1 MMHLSVCRKSIFRQ
15 TVRLRET
22 HADEERVTVGVQRY
36 GR

>member
-1 MMHLSVCRKSIFRQ
+1 MSRQLVEKSIFRQ
-15 TVRLRET
+15 AVRLRET